1 MKYLAPRL
9 RNVHYAH
16 TSWLMLCMAML
27 GAWLIMTAAYAQEID
42 EVVLVVDDAAIT
54 RHEYSVLYF
63 IQMQADSFE
72 PVTPV
77 IGSVGTERIVDDMLL
92 AEYARRVSP
101 EAKISDAQVSEAIQ
115 SLASRNQLTGDQLMS
130 SLQSQ
135 GIDILIFRDSMRQR
149 LLVQTVVGQG
159 IASRVKVSPAEVS
172 EYIESRP
179 ELRSIA
185 RKTFRASH
193 IVIALE
199 DGLSRSGIKD
209 RSRLAE
215 DIRVRLIAGE
225 EMEVIAEEY
234 EFVSAS
240 GDKGDLGWKTEED
253 LPELFVKA
261 LDTLDAGEISAV
273 LESSNGYHLLVLTEV
288 KSASTTPQE
297 YHVRHIAISLPAD
310 ADVREQAALLQNLK
324 FQILAG
330 LDFAAIARAQSDD
343 AGSAAN
349 GGDLGWMQLA
359 EVDPDFASAINALE
373 IGEISD
379 PVRSSYGLHIIQ
391 LLQKRSISG
400 SATLESQVEQR
411 IFTEKLDE
419 KMQDLLNDLRQTA
432 LIEVVNS

>member
-1 MKYLAPRL
+1 
-9 RNVHYAH
+9 
-16 TSWLMLCMAML
+16 MLCKVMF
-27 GAWLIMTAAYAQEID
+27 GAWLIVTVAYAQEID
-42 EVVLVVDDAAIT
+42 EVVLVVDDVAIT
-54 RHEYSVLYF
+54 RQEYSVLYY
-63 IQMQADSFE
+63 IQMQADRFE
-72 PVTPV
+72 PVIPE

-101 EAKISDAQVSEAIQ
+101 DAIISDAQVSQAIQ
-115 SLASRNQLTGDQLMS
+115 SLASRNQLSGDQLMS

-149 LLVQTVVGQG
+149 LLVQQVVGQG
-159 IASRVKVSPAEVS
+159 IASRIKVSPAEVT

-193 IVIALE
+193 IVIAVE
-199 DGLSRSGIKD
+199 DDLNRSEIKD

-225 EMEVIAEEY
+225 EMAGIAQEY

-261 LDTLDAGEISAV
+261 LDTLSEGGTSAV
-273 LESSNGYHLLVLTEV
+273 LESSNGFHLLVLTEV

-297 YHVRHIAISLPAD
+297 YHIRHIAKSIPAGP
-310 ADVREQAALLQNLK
+310 DVREQAVLLQNLK

-330 LDFAAIARAQSDD
+330 LDFAGIARAQSDD
-343 AGSAAN
+343 AGSADN
-349 GGDLGWMQLA
+349 GGDLGWVQLA
-359 EVDPDFASAINALE
+359 DVDPDFAKAVGALE

-379 PVRSSYGLHIIQ
+379 PVRSPYGVHIIQ
-391 LLQKRSISG
+391 LLQIRAVSG

-419 KMQDLLNDLRQTA
+419 KMQDLLNNLRQTA
-432 LIEVVNS
+432 LIEAVNS